1 MRRWL
6 PLAALLMLGACQTP
20 APRTPS
26 ATDIAPPSIDL
37 DAVYAQ
43 RRAAGSAVYRVDPAA
58 SDVRIYVYRGGRAAR
73 LGHNHVLS
81 APAFEGH
88 ASFDGEAA
96 STTQFDLRFVFDNL
110 AIDDPALLEATGG
123 SFAGARSDTDI
134 AGTRRNMLGER
145 VLDAATH
152 PQLHIRSLAVEGD
165 WPMLVARVAVDWR
178 GFSRAYDVL
187 LQVERDDDSLR
198 ARGELV
204 LRQTDFGITPLSIL
218 GGIIA
223 VQDPVGVRF
232 DVHATRRTVD

>member
-6 PLAALLMLGACQTP
+6 PLAVLLALSACQAP
-20 APRTPS
+20 APRAPS
-26 ATDIAPPSIDL
+26 ATDRAPPSIDL
-37 DAVYAQ
+37 DAVYVE
-43 RRAAGSAVYRVDPAA
+43 RHAAGSAVYRVDPAA
-58 SDVRIYVYRGGRAAR
+58 SDVRIYVFRGGRAAK

-81 APAFEGH
+81 APDFAGYI
-88 ASFDGEAA
+88 SLDGGAAA
-96 STTQFDLRFVFDNL
+96 SAQFDLRFVLDGL

-204 LRQTDFGITPLSIL
+204 LRQTDFGITPLAIL